1 MTAIRVLVGTRKG
14 GFILSADG
22 KRDRWTVEGPHFA
35 GWEVFHMKGSPIDP
49 DRIYASQTSSWFGQI
64 IQRSNDG
71 GRSWDQPGL
80 EPDAMPRFDEWPED
94 GSMPPKVP
102 SRFVY
107 DTSAETG
114 KPLTSHQWYDGT
126 PHPWEFSRVWHL
138 EPSLQD
144 RDVVYAGVEDAALFK
159 STDGGESWQE
169 LAGLRGHGRGSDWM
183 PGAGG
188 MCLHT
193 ILLDHNDPARLYVA
207 VSAAGAFRSTDAGKT
222 WRPINRGLVSE
233 QMPDP
238 TAEVGHCVHNLAM
251 HPSRPHV
258 LFMQKHWDVMRS
270 DDGGDSWFE
279 VSGNLP
285 SDFGFPIAVHA
296 HEPDTVYVVPIESD
310 SLHYPPEGRLRVY
323 RSRQGG
329 HDWEA
334 LTDGLP
340 QQNCYVNVL
349 RDAMAV
355 DGLDPGGI
363 YFGTTG
369 GQVYAS
375 ADGGDHWTSI
385 VRDLPPVLAVEVQS
399 LT

>member
-144 RDVVYAGVEDAALFK
+144 RDVV
-159 STDGGESWQE
+159 
-169 LAGLRGHGRGSDWM
+169 
-183 PGAGG
+183 
-188 MCLHT
+188 
-193 ILLDHNDPARLYVA
+193 
-207 VSAAGAFRSTDAGKT
+207 
-222 WRPINRGLVSE
+222 
-233 QMPDP
+233 
-238 TAEVGHCVHNLAM
+238 
-251 HPSRPHV
+251 
-258 LFMQKHWDVMRS
+258 
-270 DDGGDSWFE
+270 
-279 VSGNLP
+279 
-285 SDFGFPIAVHA
+285 
-296 HEPDTVYVVPIESD
+296 
-310 SLHYPPEGRLRVY
+310 
-323 RSRQGG
+323 
-329 HDWEA
+329 
-334 LTDGLP
+334 
-340 QQNCYVNVL
+340 
-349 RDAMAV
+349 
-355 DGLDPGGI
+355 
-363 YFGTTG
+363 
-369 GQVYAS
+369 
-375 ADGGDHWTSI
+375 
-385 VRDLPPVLAVEVQS
+385 
-399 LT
+399 